1 MPELTRRSFTSG
13 AAACLAALG
22 AAPALAATPDPT
34 ATPAPAATPNPAA
47 TPHIAAPARA
57 QVLWSS
63 QQWDLAAFAALTHAK
78 ARAKLIYNITEVEDG
93 GSLQSIRATLNGLH
107 YGFGVPHDQITI
119 VAALHGQANLLN
131 YADAMWSKYAVGER
145 LGIKDPET
153 GLPAIRNPYAPSRFT
168 PEAALAAAAT
178 DPNDPASPLN
188 DATVEGLQRRG
199 VRFLSC
205 HAGLEGTVRQMVK
218 QFHTQED
225 PEAIVRDMVA
235 HKLPGV
241 LVVASISAAM
251 TLLQSEGG
259 YGLLNA

>member
-1 MPELTRRSFTSG
+1 MAELTRRSFTSG

-22 AAPALAATPDPT
+22 ATPTRAATP
-34 ATPAPAATPNPAA
+34 AAAPL
-47 TPHIAAPARA
+47 HAAPAHA

-63 QQWDLAAFAALTHAK
+63 RQWDLAAFTALTHAK
-78 ARAKLIYNITEVEDG
+78 SRARLIYNITEVEDG

-107 YGFGVPHDQITI
+107 YGFGVPSDEITI

-131 YADAMWSKYAVGER
+131 YADAMWSKYAIGER

-153 GLPAIRNPYAPSRFT
+153 GLPAVRNPYAPSRFT
-168 PEAALAAAAT
+168 AEAALHAAA

-188 DATVEGLQRRG
+188 DATVQGLQRRG

-225 PEAIVRDMVA
+225 PEAVVADMVA

-259 YGLLNA
+259 YGILNA

>member
-1 MPELTRRSFTSG
+1 MGELSRRSFTSG

-22 AAPALAATPDPT
+22 ATPKLAAAPTPV
-34 ATPAPAATPNPAA
+34 ASSAPAALPQ
-47 TPHIAAPARA
+47 IAAPASA

-63 QQWDLAAFAALTHAK
+63 RQWDLAAFTALTHAK
-78 ARAKLIYNITEVEDG
+78 SRAKLIYNITEVEDG

-107 YGFGVPHDQITI
+107 YGFGVPYDQITI

-131 YADAMWSKYAVGER
+131 YSDAMWSKYAIGER

-153 GLPAIRNPYAPSRFT
+153 GLPAVRNPYAPSRF
-168 PEAALAAAAT
+168 PAEATQHADAT

-218 QFHTQED
+218 QFHLQED
-225 PEAIVRDMVA
+225 PEAIVADMVA

-259 YGLLNA
+259 FGILNA